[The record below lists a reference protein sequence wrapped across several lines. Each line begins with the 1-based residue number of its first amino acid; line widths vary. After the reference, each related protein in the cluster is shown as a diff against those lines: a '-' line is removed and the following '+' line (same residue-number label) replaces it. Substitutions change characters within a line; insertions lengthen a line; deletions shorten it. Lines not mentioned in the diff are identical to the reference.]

1 MLVATDLRNY
11 HIETTLARGTGL
23 DIRAIGSAD
32 KARLVE
38 YFGQLSPDSHYR
50 RFCGFRKAFTPEELQ
65 YMTNPNFLEHAAI
78 VATVRDRGRE
88 EYIVGEGQ
96 YVASPDG
103 RCAELALSVL
113 DPYQR
118 RGIGSLLL
126 LHLVRLAEHWGIEKL
141 QADVLASNRNALT
154 FLVQRGFQPIRTSDG
169 VYRLARSLA
178 CASCY
183 QTQGVISDSG
193 LPQL

>member
-1 MLVATDLRNY
+1 MLIAADLRNY
-11 HIETTLARGTGL
+11 RIETTVDRGTDL
-23 DIRAIGSAD
+23 DIRAIRPTD

-50 RFCGFRKAFTPEELQ
+50 RFCGFRKAFTSEELH
-65 YMTNPNFLEHAAI
+65 YMTSPNFLEHAAI

-113 DPYQR
+113 DSYQR
-118 RGIGSLLL
+118 RGIGSLLM

-154 FLVQRGFQPIRTSDG
+154 FLVQRFQPIRTSNG
-169 VYRLARSLA
+169 MYRLARSLA
-178 CASCY
+178 CTSCC
-183 QTQGVISDSG
+183 QAQGVISDSG

>member
-1 MLVATDLRNY
+1 MLVAADLRNY
-11 HIETTLARGTGL
+11 RIETTLARGMGL

-38 YFGQLSPDSHYR
+38 YFGRLSPDSHYR
-50 RFCGFRKAFTPEELQ
+50 RFNGFRKALTPEELQ
-65 YMTNPNFLEHAAI
+65 YITSPNFLEHAAI

-118 RGIGSLLL
+118 GGIGSLLL

-141 QADVLASNRNALT
+141 QADVLVSNRNAFT
-154 FLVQRGFQPIRTSDG
+154 FLVRRGFQPIRTSAG
-169 VYRLARSLA
+169 VYRLSRSLA
-178 CASCY
+178 CTSCC
-183 QTQGVISDSG
+183 QAHGVISGSG

>member
-1 MLVATDLRNY
+1 MLVAADLRNY

-23 DIRAIGSAD
+23 DIRAIRSAD

-38 YFGQLSPDSHYR
+38 YFGRLSPDSHYR
-50 RFCGFRKAFTPEELQ
+50 RFCGFRKAFTPEELH
-65 YMTNPNFLEHAAI
+65 YMTSPNFLEHAAI

-103 RCAELALSVL
+103 RCVELALSVL

-118 RGIGSLLL
+118 GGIGSLLL

-141 QADVLASNRNALT
+141 QADVLASNRNAFT
-154 FLVQRGFQPIRTSDG
+154 FLVRRGFQPIRTSAG
-169 VYRLARSLA
+169 VYRLSRSLA
-178 CASCY
+178 CTSCC
-183 QTQGVISDSG
+183 QAHGVISGSG